1 MALDCKKALAVLF
14 SVLCACAATTAQD
27 AKPEKLFREAQEA
40 QQGGNLKLAVSK
52 YQEVIRLDPNVV
64 AAHANLGVVLVSLGQ
79 YDEAIT
85 QYQIALAEAP
95 ESAALRL
102 NLGLA
107 YYKKGDFAGG
117 AAEFASLHKD
127 DPNDVRVATLL
138 GNCQTQL
145 GLVGQAL
152 ALLEPLEKA
161 DPDNLDLEWA
171 LGTALIRS
179 GQTLEGLKR
188 IQKVADK
195 GNNAEA
201 YQLAA
206 NLYLGLTFFD
216 EARRDA
222 EAVLRLNPHAPKAYV
237 VLGMVADYSGN
248 EADAEDEYAKALQV
262 DPQDLQARVQL
273 ANVFLMERKLDAA
286 RQQLD
291 RALTLDP
298 HSLVA
303 RYELARVERAEGNLS
318 TAIKDLE
325 TVEQQ
330 NPEWLQPHMELVTLY
345 YRMKRPADGEREKEI
360 VDQLRAKEQERR
372 GQTRIISPQVP
383 SP

>member
-1 MALDCKKALAVLF
+1 MTLDKKAMVLSF
-14 SVLCACAATTAQD
+14 SLLCACAATTAQD
-27 AKPEKLFREAQEA
+27 AKPEALFREAQEA
-40 QQGGNLKLAVSK
+40 QHSGNLALAVSK
-52 YQEVIRLDPNVV
+52 YREVIRLDPNVV
-64 AAHANLGVVLVSLGQ
+64 AAHANLGVVLVSLGR
-79 YDEAIT
+79 YGEAIT

-95 ESAALRL
+95 DSAALRL

-107 YYKKGDFAGG
+107 YFKKGDFAGG

-138 GNCQTQL
+138 GNCQMQL
-145 GLVGQAL
+145 GLLGQAL
-152 ALLEPLEKA
+152 GLLEPLEKA
-161 DPDNLDLEWA
+161 DPDSLDLQWA
-171 LGTALIRS
+171 LGNALIRS

-222 EAVLRLNPHAPKAYV
+222 EAVIRLNPDAPKAYV

-248 EADAEDEYAKALQV
+248 EKEGEDEYEKALQI
-262 DPQDLQARVQL
+262 DAQDLQARVQL
-273 ANVFLMERKLDAA
+273 ANVFIMERKLDAA
-286 RQQLD
+286 RKQLD
-291 RALTLDP
+291 HVLTLDP
-298 HSLVA
+298 NSLVA
-303 RYELARVERAEGNLS
+303 RYEMARVDREEGNLS
-318 TAIKDLE
+318 TAIQELE
-325 TVEQQ
+325 SVEQQ
-330 NPEWLQPHMELVTLY
+330 NPEWLQPHMELVPLY
-345 YRMKRPADGEREKEI
+345 YRMKRPADGDREKQI

-383 SP
+383 SE